1 MVVGVLAGR
10 CVASDDGQMQSRRV
24 SLRRNL
30 LVLIIGGSGIL
41 HFVVPQFYRRIVPR
55 ALGHEQE
62 IVLLSGAVEIA
73 CATMMVV
80 PRTRRL
86 GGWLTA
92 ALLLAV
98 WPANVQQAFDGL
110 PYSPAGPLSSPA
122 LLWLRLPLQIPMIL
136 MAVNVGRGGRENA
149 AED

>member
-1 MVVGVLAGR
+1 
-10 CVASDDGQMQSRRV
+10 MQSRRI
-24 SLRRNL
+24 SLWRNL

-41 HFVVPQFYRRIVPR
+41 HFVVPQFYRRIVPH

-62 IVLLSGAVEIA
+62 IVLLSGAAEIA

-92 ALLLAV
+92 ALLLAA

-110 PYSPAGPLSSPA
+110 PYSPTGPLSSPA
-122 LLWLRLPLQIPMIL
+122 LLWLRLPLQIPLIL
-136 MAVNVGRGGRENA
+136 MAIRGGTAGRGNEHP
-149 AED
+149 AEVAFRGDQHQIQALPTA

>member
-1 MVVGVLAGR
+1 
-10 CVASDDGQMQSRRV
+10 MQSRRF

-41 HFVVPQFYRRIVPR
+41 HFVVPQFYRRIVPH

-110 PYSPAGPLSSPA
+110 PYSPTGPLSSRA

-136 MAVNVGRGGRENA
+136 VAVNVARDGKETA
-149 AED
+149 AEG

>member
-1 MVVGVLAGR
+1 
-10 CVASDDGQMQSRRV
+10 MQSRRF

-41 HFVVPQFYRRIVPR
+41 HFVVPQFYRRIVPH

-110 PYSPAGPLSSPA
+110 PYSPTGPLSSPA

-136 MAVNVGRGGRENA
+136 IAVNVARDGKETA

>member
-1 MVVGVLAGR
+1 
-10 CVASDDGQMQSRRV
+10 MQSRGR
-24 SLRRNL
+24 SPWRYF

-41 HFVVPQFYRRIVPR
+41 HFVVPQFYRRVVPH

-62 IVLLSGAVEIA
+62 IVLLSGAAEIA
-73 CATMMVV
+73 CAGMMLV

-98 WPANVQQAFDGL
+98 WPANVQQAIDGI
-110 PYSPAGPLSSPA
+110 PYAPTGPLSSPA
-122 LLWLRLPLQIPMIL
+122 LLWWRLPLQIPMIM
-136 MAVNVGRGGRENA
+136 MAVSVAREGRR
-149 AED
+149 D